1 MFYNGGMMKNRTK
14 LLLATGLA
22 SLVLLSP
29 ALADQMLRL
38 AITGDPRTIDVQMT
52 TDEYTIPLNVYDRLV
67 EAETI
72 APGQSKI
79 LPSLAESWD
88 ISEDGKT
95 YTLHLRKGVLFHN
108 GEELTADD
116 VVYTYDRMLNPA
128 TKALNTDILDFV
140 EGAKAR
146 LDGTAPTVSGLQA
159 VDKYTV
165 KIVLTQPYAAFI
177 ALLASPQASIYN
189 RKFTEPL
196 GDKYGLSPDT
206 VNGTGPFILTDYTL
220 NDSQRMEANEKYFKG
235 RSKLDSVLI
244 RVVPDA
250 ETMRMLFESDEIDVF
265 DTDSA
270 ITQIPYFTKSEKW
283 KDQIR
288 KGPVA
293 GLNYYHI
300 NQKIKPFDDVRVR
313 KAFQMGINR
322 QEILDKMFYGEGQLE
337 NGILPSGVAC
347 YTPATPIEYNPKKA
361 KELLVEA
368 GYPDG
373 VDIAFSQVSSWSSKW
388 VDLNQLVQAQLRES
402 GFNTEIKVVDES
414 AYYDMRKGGTINNY
428 PQVWSADFNDP
439 DNFFYTFFSKS
450 GTSVRGFNND
460 DQEVFDGIEKARGMT
475 NPDER
480 CKLYEQLTERIVQT
494 DAAWVPLFSLNHL
507 FIVQPRVKNFVVPWN
522 GWTSM
527 SYYKMEVEE

>member
-1 MFYNGGMMKNRTK
+1 MMKNRTK

-206 VNGTGPFILTDYTL
+206 VNGTGPFVLTDYTL

>member
-1 MFYNGGMMKNRTK
+1 MKNRTK

-146 LDGTAPTVSGLQA
+146 LDGTTPTVSGLQA

-206 VNGTGPFILTDYTL
+206 VNGTGPFVLTDYTL

>member
-1 MFYNGGMMKNRTK
+1 MGGMMKNRTK

-206 VNGTGPFILTDYTL
+206 VNGTGPFVLTDYTL

-460 DQEVFDGIEKARGMT
+460 DQEVFDDIEKARGMT

>member
-1 MFYNGGMMKNRTK
+1 MMKNRTK
-14 LLLATGLA
+14 LLLATGIA

-146 LDGTAPTVSGLQA
+146 LDGTAPTVTGLQA

-206 VNGTGPFILTDYTL
+206 VNGTGPFVLTDYTL

-450 GTSVRGFNND
+450 GTSVRGFNNE

>member
-1 MFYNGGMMKNRTK
+1 MKNQTK

-146 LDGTAPTVSGLQA
+146 LDGTAPTVTGLQA

-220 NDSQRMEANEKYFKG
+220 NDSQKMDANDKYFKG

-388 VDLNQLVQAQLRES
+388 IDLNQLVQAQLRES

>member
-1 MFYNGGMMKNRTK
+1 MMKNRTK

-206 VNGTGPFILTDYTL
+206 VNGTGPFVLTDYTL

-450 GTSVRGFNND
+450 GTSVRGFNNE

>member
-1 MFYNGGMMKNRTK
+1 MGGMMKNRTK

-206 VNGTGPFILTDYTL
+206 VNGTGPFVLTDYTL

>member
-1 MFYNGGMMKNRTK
+1 MIKKSK
-14 LLLATGLA
+14 LLLATGLVN
-22 SLVLLSP
+22 LILLSP

-38 AITGDPRTIDVQMT
+38 ATTDDPRTIDVQMT
-52 TDEYTIPLNVYDRLV
+52 TNDYTIPLNVYDRLV

-88 ISEDGKT
+88 VSEDGKT
-95 YTLHLRKGVLFHN
+95 YTLHLRKGILFHN

-116 VVYTYDRMLNPA
+116 VVFTYDRMLNPA

-146 LDGTAPTVSGLQA
+146 LDGTASTVSGLQA

-165 KIVLTQPYAAFI
+165 KIVLTKPYAAFI

-196 GDKYGLSPDT
+196 GDKYGLSPET
-206 VNGTGPFILTDYTL
+206 VNGTGPFILTEYNL
-220 NDSQRMEANEKYFKG
+220 NDSQRMEANDKYFKG

-250 ETMRMLFESDEIDVF
+250 ETMRMLFESDELDVF

-293 GLNYYHI
+293 GVTYYHI

-337 NGILPSGVAC
+337 NGVLPSGLAC
-347 YTPATPIEYNPKKA
+347 YKPATPIEYNPKKA
-361 KELLVEA
+361 KELLIEA

-388 VDLNQLVQAQLRES
+388 VDLNQIVQAQLREA
-402 GFNTEIKVVDES
+402 GFNTEIKVVDKS
-414 AYYDMRKGGTINNY
+414 AYFDMRKGGTINNY

-450 GTSVRGFNND
+450 GTSVRGFNNE

-475 NPDER
+475 DPDER

-527 SYYKMEVEE
+527 SYYKMEVED

>member
-1 MFYNGGMMKNRTK
+1 MKNRTK

-206 VNGTGPFILTDYTL
+206 VNGTGPFVLTDYTL

-450 GTSVRGFNND
+450 GTSVRGFNNE

>member
-1 MFYNGGMMKNRTK
+1 MKNRTK
-14 LLLATGLA
+14 LLLATGIA

-146 LDGTAPTVSGLQA
+146 LDGTAPTVTGLQA

-206 VNGTGPFILTDYTL
+206 VNGTGPFVLTDYTL

-450 GTSVRGFNND
+450 GTSVRGFNNE

>member
-1 MFYNGGMMKNRTK
+1 MKNRTK

-206 VNGTGPFILTDYTL
+206 VNGTGPFVLTDYTL

>member
-1 MFYNGGMMKNRTK
+1 MKNRTK